1 MLPKRSTYAE
11 SYEGQTKLMYSLIEE
26 DDLLKNIK
34 LFGAKL
40 ALISK
45 KNLIA
50 NLSLI
55 KNF

>member
-34 LFGAKL
+34 LFEAKL